1 MHENKNPLDF
11 SQEQSNMLKQN
22 IIKNVTAVLVSI
34 VFGVWVFP
42 RVQAVEVGSLI
53 NAFFFLSIFP
63 LGAMF
68 AYFAFNYGD
77 TRIKILVHRVFADV
91 SSFIFLI
98 VIFCSLT
105 FATVLGIVA
114 YPSFTLPFVALSAF
128 LILGCVAYDF
138 WQFML
143 AITKK

>member
-1 MHENKNPLDF
+1 MNETKKSLSF
-11 SQEQSNMLKQN
+11 SPEQANMLKQN

-34 VFGVWVFP
+34 VFGIWVFP
-42 RVQAVEVGSLI
+42 RVQAVDPDSLI

-77 TRIKILVHRVFADV
+77 TRISILIHRVFADV

-105 FATVLGIVA
+105 FATVLGIIA
-114 YPSFTLPFVALSAF
+114 YPSFTFPFMALSAF

-143 AITKK
+143 AITTK